1 MSIEVDG
8 VDVVKGWYGFKEED
22 MGFFLMSI
30 KNDVENFNIK
40 LKKVNEKWSSITND
54 RGDVVYC
61 DYENYTFYYGHSW
74 NKCGVQY
81 FDLTTEL
88 NLNDDTRWVY
98 YMKDVVKDITPY
110 RLNEIS
116 FSLIKNECLNLIYNK
131 GLSRHLPHIKLNNVR
146 G

>member
-8 VDVVKGWYGFKEED
+8 VDVVKGWYGFKEKD
-22 MGFFLMSI
+22 METFLMCI

-40 LKKVNEKWSSITND
+40 LKKINEKWSSLTNVD
-54 RGDVVYC
+54 GDVVYC

-74 NKCGVQY
+74 NKCGEQY

-88 NLNDDTRWVY
+88 NPKNDTRWVY
-98 YMKDVVKDITPY
+98 YMKDVVKDMTPY
-110 RLNEIS
+110 RLNKIS
-116 FSLIKNECLNLIYNK
+116 SSLIKNECLTLMYNK
-131 GLSRHLPHIKLNNVR
+131 GLSLHLPHNKLNNVR